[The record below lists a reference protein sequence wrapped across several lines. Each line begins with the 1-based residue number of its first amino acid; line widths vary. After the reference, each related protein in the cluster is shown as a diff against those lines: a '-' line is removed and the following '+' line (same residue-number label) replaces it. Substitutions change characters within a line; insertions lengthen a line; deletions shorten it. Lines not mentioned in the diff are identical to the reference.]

1 MVQLSHPYMTTEKT
15 IALTI
20 HIFVGKVMAL
30 FFNMLSR
37 FIIDFLPRNVG
48 AKLLQLCL
56 SLCNSMNSSLTGSS
70 YKCSEYDKDFSVL
83 SSLVQHQRVHTGE
96 RPHECDNYGD
106 IWKDNHPH

>member
-1 MVQLSHPYMTTEKT
+1 MKTFSHKGHLIQHQQILPGEKPYECDS
-15 IALTI
+15 
-20 HIFVGKVMAL
+20 VGKPSTRVLVSFTMRTH
-30 FFNMLSR
+30 SGEK
-37 FIIDFLPRNVG
+37 P
-48 AKLLQLCL
+48 
-56 SLCNSMNSSLTGSS
+56 